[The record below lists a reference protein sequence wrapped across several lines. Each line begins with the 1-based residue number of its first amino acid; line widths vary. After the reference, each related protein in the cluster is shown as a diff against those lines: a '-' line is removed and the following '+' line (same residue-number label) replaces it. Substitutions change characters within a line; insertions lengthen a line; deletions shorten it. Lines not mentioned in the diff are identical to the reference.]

1 MKLLDFAARV
11 VSHNQPENYSDRYRV
26 ASILGQAGLLGG
38 KYVQPPSINL
48 TLAAAIANAS
58 ITAQTNDPANVREQG
73 NGWELS
79 VPSFQGNFGTNYAPR
94 AYIAITG
101 YQQQTVDQTLYPGY
115 QGLSFNTLHL
125 EPNNSLLLTFS
136 GKPILHAA
144 GFWSLTMY
152 GANQYLVPNILD
164 RPEVGDRTNLTYED
178 GGFVYGPEANG
189 TRDERFQIVVQ
200 PADLTPPKNWTS
212 NWLPAP
218 RGGGDFS
225 FILRW
230 YVPTSAMT
238 NGSYVYPKVET
249 IQALR

>member
-1 MKLLDFAARV
+1 M
-11 VSHNQPENYSDRYRV
+11 
-26 ASILGQAGLLGG
+26 ASILGQAGLFGG
-38 KYVQPPSINL
+38 NYIPPAHLNL

-58 ITAQTNDPANVREQG
+58 ITAQTSDPANIRYEG

-79 VPSFQGNFGTNYAPR
+79 IPSFQGNFGTNYAPR

-115 QGLSFNTLHL
+115 QGLSFNTLNL
-125 EPNNSLLLTFS
+125 APGKSLLLTWS
-136 GKPILHAA
+136 GKPLLHPS

-152 GANQYLVPNILD
+152 GANQYLVPNKLN

-178 GGFVYGPEANG
+178 GSFVYGPAADTTKDG
-189 TRDERFQIVVQ
+189 PFKILVQ
-200 PADLTPPKNWTS
+200 PADLMPPKNWTS

-218 RGGGDFS
+218 IGGGDYS

-230 YVPTSAMT
+230 YVPTEAMT
-238 NGSYVYPKVET
+238 NGTYVYPKAET
-249 IQALR
+249 IPAIQ